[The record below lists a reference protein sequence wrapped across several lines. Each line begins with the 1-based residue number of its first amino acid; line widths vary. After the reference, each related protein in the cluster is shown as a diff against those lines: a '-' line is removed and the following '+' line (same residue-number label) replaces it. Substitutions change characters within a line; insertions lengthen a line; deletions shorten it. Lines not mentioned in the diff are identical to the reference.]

1 MGALYRKLLVIEDD
15 DLFSIPLVRFLT
27 QNQFQV
33 NLAKEAT
40 FGVELQENINFDL
53 IITDLQMDGMS
64 GKEAIDKIAEKY
76 PETKIIV
83 MSGYIGVKEEFCD
96 IKDNPYV
103 CAVFE
108 KPIDYMQLLETIKA
122 NLS

>member
-15 DLFSIPLVRFLT
+15 DLFSTPLVRFLT

-96 IKDNPYV
+96 TKNNPYA

>member
-1 MGALYRKLLVIEDD
+1 M
-15 DLFSIPLVRFLT
+15 
-27 QNQFQV
+27 

-96 IKDNPYV
+96 IKNNPYV

>member
-64 GKEAIDKIAEKY
+64 GKEAIDKIAKKY

-96 IKDNPYV
+96 IKNNPYV

>member
-15 DLFSIPLVRFLT
+15 DLFSTPLVRFLT

-96 IKDNPYV
+96 IKNNPYV

-108 KPIDYMQLLETIKA
+108 KPIDYMQPLETIKA

>member
-83 MSGYIGVKEEFCD
+83 MSGYIGVKDEFCD
-96 IKDNPYV
+96 IKNNPYV

>member
-1 MGALYRKLLVIEDD
+1 MESLYRKLLIIEDD
-15 DLFSIPLVRFLT
+15 DLFSTPLVRFLS

-33 NLAKEAT
+33 NLAKEAD

-53 IITDLQMDGMS
+53 IITDLQLNGMS
-64 GKEAIDKIAEKY
+64 GKEAIEKISKKY

-83 MSGYIGVKEEFCD
+83 MSGFIGVKDEFRD
-96 IKDNPYV
+96 IESNPHV

-108 KPIDYMQLLETIKA
+108 KPVDFAKLLETIKA
-122 NLS
+122 NLP

>member
-122 NLS
+122 NLP

>member
-15 DLFSIPLVRFLT
+15 DLFSTPLVRFLT

-64 GKEAIDKIAEKY
+64 GKEAIDKITEKY

-96 IKDNPYV
+96 IKNNPYV

>member
-27 QNQFQV
+27 QNQYQV

-122 NLS
+122 NLP

>member
-1 MGALYRKLLVIEDD
+1 METLYKKLLVIEDD
-15 DLFSIPLVRFLT
+15 DLFSTPLVRFLT
-27 QNQFQV
+27 QNRFQV

-53 IITDLQMDGMS
+53 IITDLQLDGMN
-64 GKEAIDKIAEKY
+64 GKEAIDKIAKKY

-83 MSGYIGVKEEFCD
+83 MSGYIGVKEEFND
-96 IKDNPYV
+96 IKNNPYV

-108 KPIDYMQLLETIKA
+108 KPIDYIKLLETIKA
-122 NLS
+122 NLP